1 MPIVA
6 PATLPD
12 NALIVPWEPA
22 WEAGGSAPRLAAEA
36 LDALGR
42 ARRSSCR
49 CLDKQRI
56 NAMSEK
62 MKVKPQPEASYGTMG
77 DDGFGI
83 ALMVIFLAVAVGLVL
98 VIFTLSTAERR
109 EPDVWAQIDRDVSA
123 CIERGIDEVSCQRI
137 ALEMAGIDLAGISME
152 VDVAE

>member
-1 MPIVA
+1 
-6 PATLPD
+6 
-12 NALIVPWEPA
+12 
-22 WEAGGSAPRLAAEA
+22 
-36 LDALGR
+36 
-42 ARRSSCR
+42 
-49 CLDKQRI
+49 
-56 NAMSEK
+56 